1 MASKKY
7 SGVSRDKKNRI
18 YFQTEFGKDPVTGKR
33 RRKKSY
39 KDKNGNPFRTEK
51 QAYDEL
57 CRVRAEDRSQDEL
70 AQKQTVPVLT
80 LEDFINTVFLPYY
93 IKTVESSTYKTA
105 LTHFDIFKEELGQY
119 LLSDIS
125 VQFCERFRL
134 SLQDKYSPNYAK
146 NVWLRFKKCLTYAE
160 RLEYIEFNPCTKLD
174 NIKGERT
181 VTSFWTVE
189 DFQKAVNA
197 FDRTTYQGVYYYTVI
212 WLYFMTGLRVS
223 EGLSLIWS
231 DIDFESKLLHV
242 QSTLE
247 YDENG
252 NPFRK
257 NKTKTEAGTRYVELD
272 DMTLQTL
279 KEWKEVQIHNSLGD
293 FVLAREEVPMHKTTL
308 TRLLKRVAKEQDLP
322 VMAGKGLR
330 HSHDSFLINVLHKDV
345 LYVSARSGRTD
356 KATTLNTYAH
366 IYAKKKAE
374 GGREI
379 TKALESFG
387 FDNPTKTPPSKE
399 EIAETLEI
407 TRFN

>member
-7 SGVSRDKKNRI
+7 SGVSRDKNNKI
-18 YFQTEFGKDPVTGKR
+18 FFQTEFGKDPFTGKR

-39 KDKNGNPFRTEK
+39 KDKNGNSFNTEK
-51 QAYDEL
+51 EAFEEL
-57 CRVRAEDRSQDEL
+57 CRVRAQVKAQDDL
-70 AQKQTVPVLT
+70 VQKQIVPALT
-80 LEDFINTVFLPYY
+80 LENYINTVFLPYY
-93 IKTVESSTYKTA
+93 VKTVESSTYKTA
-105 LTHFDIFKEELGQY
+105 MTHFDIFKKELGQT

-125 VQFCERFRL
+125 VQVCERFRL
-134 SLQDKYSPNYAK
+134 SLQEEYSANYAK

-160 RLEYIEFNPCTKLD
+160 RLEYIELNPCTKLD

-181 VTSFWTVE
+181 TTTFWTLE
-189 DFQKAVNA
+189 DFQKAVNS
-197 FDRTTYQGVYYYTVI
+197 FDRTTYQGAYYYTVI

-231 DIDFESKLLHV
+231 DIDFENKLLHV

-247 YDENG
+247 YDEDG
-252 NPFRK
+252 NPIRK
-257 NKTKTEAGTRYVELD
+257 NKTKTEAGIRYVELD
-272 DMTLQTL
+272 DITLQTL
-279 KEWKEVQIHNSLGD
+279 KEWKSVQIHNELD
-293 FVLAREEVPMHKTTL
+293 NFVLAREEVPLHKSTL
-308 TRLLKRVAKEQDLP
+308 TRLLKRVSIKQGLP
-322 VMAGKGLR
+322 EITGKGLR

-379 TKALESFG
+379 TRALESFG
-387 FDNPTKTPPSKE
+387 FENPTKTPPSKE
-399 EIAETLEI
+399 ETE
-407 TRFN
+407 